1 MTTYILQS
9 YSRIFWKLFKT
20 DMIIFG
26 KALAGNMFDV
36 MIWVFGYVGVAAY
49 IFPQLGMTTSMGQFM
64 AVSSVVNCS
73 IFEIWSVTSTFISDL
88 CGRKTI
94 TYPLTL
100 PLPSWLVLVK
110 NACVYA
116 MRSMAFGL
124 CVLPLTK
131 LLLWNRMDLSQM
143 CIPKFVVM
151 FIAINFF
158 GGFFALFTAS
168 LVKDMNVIG
177 SVWTRII
184 FPLWLLGCSQFSWQT
199 VYDMSPIFAY
209 VSLAN
214 PFLYLMEG
222 MRATVL
228 GQQGSLSFWICLPV
242 IIVTS
247 AFFGWIGIKRI
258 KRRLDFV

>member
-1 MTTYILQS
+1 MVFSNIQP
-9 YSRIFWKLFKT
+9 YSRLFWRLFTTDIAIFSKSVVGN
-20 DMIIFG
+20 II
-26 KALAGNMFDV
+26 DV
-36 MIWVFGYVGVAAY
+36 MIWVTGFVGVAAY
-49 IFPQLGMTTSMGQFM
+49 IFPQLGMTTGMGQFM
-64 AVSSVVNCS
+64 AVSSIVNCS

-116 MRSMAFGL
+116 TRSMVFGA
-124 CVLPLTK
+124 CVLPMTK
-131 LLLWNRMDLSQM
+131 LILWNRMDLSGM
-143 CIPKFVVM
+143 CIPKFLVM
-151 FIAINFF
+151 FIAINVF
-158 GGFFALFTAS
+158 GGFFSLFTAS

-184 FPLWLLGCSQFSWQT
+184 FPLWILGCSQFSWQT
-199 VYDMSPIFAY
+199 MYQLSPTFANI
-209 VSLAN
+209 SLVN

-222 MRATVL
+222 IRAAAL
-228 GQQGSLSFWICLPV
+228 GQEGFLSFWICLLV
-242 IIVTS
+242 TMVTS
-247 AFFGWIGIKRI
+247 ALFGWIGIRRI